1 MKNLRK
7 IAHFIRPYKKYAVL
21 NVVFNILST
30 IFSLVSLTLVI
41 PFLQLLLSK
50 VALVTSVPEF
60 TFSIGSLIEYFYFIL
75 SSIIIG
81 QGKETALLFIC
92 LCVVVLFFLKNLFRY
107 LAMYFIASLRNGV
120 VKELRN
126 SLLKKILILPMAFY
140 SERRKGDIITRIT
153 SDVQEIEWSIMSSMV
168 MIFRDPFTILFYLG
182 ALFLISSQL
191 TLLLIILIPFT
202 AYIISTIGKN
212 IRNKSMQ
219 AQKKLGMLV
228 STIEETISGLRIIKA
243 FNAISYSSDKFKNQN
258 KMYARR
264 LTSVYRRRD
273 ISSPLTE
280 FLGALITVIIIW
292 FGGNLVLGVNHSIS
306 AEAFIDFIV
315 IFSQII
321 PPAKSLTDAHYSIQK
336 GSAAVERILQIM
348 DAEEV
353 ITEAPDALAIK
364 EFKDCIEF
372 RNVSFSYESET
383 ILKNVSLKI
392 RKGKTVAV
400 VGPSGSGK
408 TTLINLLPRFY
419 DCTEGEILIDGVPIK
434 KLRIEDLRALFGLVT
449 QENVLFNNTV
459 RNNIAFGN
467 VSISEEKII
476 EAAKIANAHSFIA
489 EMEQGYETNIGD
501 MGVKLSGGQRQRLC
515 IARAVLKNPPV
526 LLLDEATASLDTE
539 SERLVQEAINNLM
552 KNRSSFIIAHRL
564 STIQNADEIIVL
576 KDGTIAERG
585 THNDLIEMNGLYK
598 RMYDLQNI
606 K

>member
-1 MKNLRK
+1 MRK
-7 IAHFIRPYKKYAVL
+7 ILPFVKPYKKYAIL

-30 IFSLVSLTLVI
+30 IFSLVSLTMVI
-41 PFLQLLLSK
+41 PFLQLLLNK
-50 VALVTSVPEF
+50 IALVTSVPEL
-60 TFSIGSLIEYFYFIL
+60 TFSIESLITYFYFIL
-75 SSIIIG
+75 SSIIIE
-81 QGKETALLFIC
+81 QGKETALMFIC

-107 LAMYFIASLRNGV
+107 LAMYFIATLRNGV

-126 SLLKKILILPMAFY
+126 LLLKKILVLPMAFY

-168 MIFRDPFTILFYLG
+168 MIFRDPITILFYLG

-191 TLLLIILIPFT
+191 TLLLIILIPFA
-202 AYIISTIGKN
+202 AYIVSTIGKN

-243 FNAISYSSDKFKNQN
+243 FNAISYSNDKFRNQN

-280 FLGALITVIIIW
+280 FLGALITVVIIW
-292 FGGNLVLGVNHSIS
+292 FGGNLVLGTNNSIS

-321 PPAKSLTDAHYSIQK
+321 PPAKSITDAYYSIHK
-336 GSAAVERILQIM
+336 GGASVERILQILN
-348 DAEEV
+348 AEEI
-353 ITEAPDALAIK
+353 ITEAPNALAIK

-383 ILKNVSLKI
+383 ILKNVGLKI
-392 RKGKTVAV
+392 KKGKTLAV
-400 VGPSGSGK
+400 VGTSGSGK
-408 TTLINLLPRFY
+408 TTLINLLPRFH
-419 DCTEGEILIDGVPIK
+419 DCIEGEILIDGVPIK

-449 QENVLFNNTV
+449 QENVLFNDTV

-467 VSISEEKII
+467 TSISEEKII
-476 EAAKIANAHSFIA
+476 EAAKIANAHSFII

-501 MGVKLSGGQRQRLC
+501 MGGKLSGGQRQRLC
-515 IARAVLKNPPV
+515 IARAVLKNPPI